1 MEAAYGKPT
10 IGAEVCVVAYNGVS
24 ARTAKREDIITGE
37 IIKITE
43 DYVWVRDSRNGST
56 WKSPRRFF
64 A

>member
-1 MEAAYGKPT
+1 MNHLYGKPNL
-10 IGAEVCVVAYNGVS
+10 GAEVCVTAYNGAS
-24 ARTAKREDIITGE
+24 ARTAKCESIITGE